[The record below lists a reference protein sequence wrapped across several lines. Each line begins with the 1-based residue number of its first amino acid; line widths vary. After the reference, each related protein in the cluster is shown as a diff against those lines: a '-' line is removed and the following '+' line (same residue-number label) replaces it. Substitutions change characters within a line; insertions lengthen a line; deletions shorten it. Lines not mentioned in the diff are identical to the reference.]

1 MAYFL
6 GLEFNIPITMH
17 VQVKQI
23 SDGTIKYKLNI
34 FILLKVARKMDTYF
48 SCGSPTTTIYSMLK

>member
-6 GLEFNIPITMH
+6 CLEFNIPITMN

-23 SDGTIKYKLNI
+23 SEGTIKYKLNI
-34 FILLKVARKMDTYF
+34 FILLKEGRTIDTYF
-48 SCGSPTTTIYSMLK
+48 SCGSPTTIIYSMLK